1 MTNKLGT
8 DDIKALT
15 YKIAIPSMIGQF
27 VNVLYSIVDRIYV
40 GHLKD
45 IGAIALAGIGICGP
59 VVTMIS
65 AFASLIGVGGGPLCA
80 IAMGEGNNEKA
91 KKYVSNA
98 FILLI
103 IISILLIGICYP
115 LSEKMLML
123 FGASSSTISYANDY
137 FKIYLLGTPFALLS
151 VGMNNFI
158 TCQGKSKLG
167 MTSVLI
173 GAITNIILDP
183 VFMFIF
189 DMGVKGAALASI
201 IGQLFS
207 CIFVL
212 SILFSNKLEVNLRIH
227 KLEKDKCI
235 EIVKI
240 GFTQFII
247 IAFDNVMIIAMNA
260 ILQKH
265 GGNLGD
271 LYVSVNTILQSF
283 MLIVTMPLS
292 GISSGTQCILSYNYG
307 ALKMDRVKEAIR
319 YIAKVCVM
327 YCVIMFIIVWLF
339 GRYFIV
345 LFNDDAQIVEYTL
358 KAMRIYTLFI
368 IPLGLQYEL
377 VDGMTALGQVK
388 VSLTLSFFRKGIY
401 FIALFLLPRY
411 FGVMSTF
418 FAESISDLIPPIVS
432 YIIVKKNLDH
442 ILEWRLFNHENI

>member
-1 MTNKLGT
+1 MTSKLGEES
-8 DDIKALT
+8 IKKLT
-15 YKIAIPSMIGQF
+15 WSIAIPSMIGQF

-45 IGAIALAGIGICGP
+45 IGSVALAGIGICGP

-80 IAMGEGNNEKA
+80 IAMGEKNDEKA
-91 KKYVSNA
+91 KKYISNA

-103 IISILLIGICYP
+103 IISLLLIMICYP
-115 LSEKMLML
+115 ISEKMLMI
-123 FGASSSTISYANDY
+123 FGASSSTIKYANDY
-137 FKIYLLGTPFALLS
+137 FRIYLLGTPFALLS

-167 MTSVLI
+167 MASVLI

-189 DMGVKGAALASI
+189 NMGVKGAALASI

-212 SILFSNKLEVNLRIH
+212 LILFSNKLEVNLRIH
-227 KLEKDKCI
+227 KLEKDKCL
-235 EIVKI
+235 EIIKI

-260 ILQKH
+260 ILQKY
-265 GGNLGD
+265 GGELGD

-283 MLIVTMPLS
+283 MLILTMPLS
-292 GISSGTQCILSYNYG
+292 GISSGTQCILSYNFG

-319 YIAKVCVM
+319 YISKVCVC
-327 YCVIMFIIVWLF
+327 YCILMFIIVWLF
-339 GRYFIV
+339 GKYFIV
-345 LFNDDAQIVEYTL
+345 LFNNDVQIVEYTL

-368 IPLGLQYEL
+368 IPLGLQYEM
-377 VDGMTALGQVK
+377 VDGMTGLGQVK
-388 VSLTLSFFRKGIY
+388 ISLTLSFFRKGIY
-401 FIALFLLPRY
+401 FIALFLLPKY

-418 FAESISDLIPPIVS
+418 FAEAISDLIPPIVS
-432 YIIVKKNLDH
+432 YIIVSNNIDH